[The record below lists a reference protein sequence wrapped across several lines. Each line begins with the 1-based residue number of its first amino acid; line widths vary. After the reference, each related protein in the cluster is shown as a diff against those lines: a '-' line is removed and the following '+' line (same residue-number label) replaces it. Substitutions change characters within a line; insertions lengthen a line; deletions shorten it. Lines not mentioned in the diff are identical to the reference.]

1 LYGGTQFAMRIFL
14 DPLKMGAYNLSSSQ
28 VMSVLQS
35 NNYQSAPGQAT
46 GYFVLYNAEADTQV
60 NSTQQLEDL
69 IVASHDGAVIRV
81 RDIAKVTLE
90 KNHDQYRAL
99 ANGKEAVIVAVDS
112 SPSANPL
119 DIAANVRKLLPDFQ
133 QNLPNTMSMKL
144 LYDSTQAINE
154 SINEVLKTIVEAAA
168 IVLVVI
174 ALFLGSMR
182 AVVIPIITIPLSLVG
197 VVMLMQMFGFSIN
210 LITLLAMVL
219 AIGLVVD
226 DAIVVV
232 ENVDRHIKA
241 GETPFRAAIIG
252 TREIASPVITM
263 TITLAAVYTP
273 IALMGGITGSI
284 FKEFALTLAGAVF
297 ISGVIALTLSP
308 MMCAVMLKPH
318 INPNRFERGV
328 ENTLNDASPLVLVD
342 GIYIVFGS
350 GSVGCSGNIS
360 KNKRIN
366 HYHKIEE

>member
-1 LYGGTQFAMRIFL
+1 MWKQLRSGGDR
-14 DPLKMGAYNLSSSQ
+14 
-28 VMSVLQS
+28 
-35 NNYQSAPGQAT
+35 
-46 GYFVLYNAEADTQV
+46 
-60 NSTQQLEDL
+60 
-69 IVASHDGAVIRV
+69 AVPRFY
-81 RDIAKVTLE
+81 A
-90 KNHDQYRAL
+90 
-99 ANGKEAVIVAVDS
+99 
-112 SPSANPL
+112 
-119 DIAANVRKLLPDFQ
+119 
-133 QNLPNTMSMKL
+133 
-144 LYDSTQAINE
+144 
-154 SINEVLKTIVEAAA
+154 
-168 IVLVVI
+168 
-174 ALFLGSMR
+174 R

-328 ENTLNDASPLVLVD
+328 ENTLNP
-342 GIYIVFGS
+342 
-350 GSVGCSGNIS
+350 
-360 KNKRIN
+360 
-366 HYHKIEE
+366 